1 MKSVS
6 LLSYTPS
13 RSGDADTLTEIA
25 RHYDTLWG
33 TAVGKVADNTYLAA
47 DAEGNLT
54 VLQQNTT
61 SHFADDRKRL
71 NVISEMLLGE
81 MVNRIRPIAVTP
93 TANAVVIP
101 RAFCATVEGGVY
113 LFGLIAQDKQNLLM
127 NLQDRVAEVIASPG
141 GVPFK
146 KFRGF
151 RSQVRD
157 EGESGPNRFVDGE
170 VLERYLDLPED
181 AQEKVVEGLIGA
193 EECRGMVEALRRMH

>member
-6 LLSYTPS
+6 LLSYTLS
-13 RSGDADTLTEIA
+13 RSGDVDTLTEIA

-127 NLQDRVAEVIASPG
+127 NLQDRVAEVIESPG

-181 AQEKVVEGLIGA
+181 VQEKIVEGLIGA
-193 EECRGMVEALRRMH
+193 EECRGIVEALRRMH